1 MRECDVVIVGGSVA
15 GLQAALTLGRARR
28 RVVVIDDGRPR
39 NGPAHHVHNFLG
51 QPSVTPADL
60 LESGRR
66 MLAPYDVT
74 LVDDRVENI
83 RVEDAGTPRFEATTR
98 RGERWS
104 GRSVVLATGL
114 TDELPDVP
122 GVARGWG
129 DRVVAC
135 PHCHGWEVRDQP
147 LAQLGMR
154 GLPARGV
161 ARALLLSRWSA
172 DVVLFTDGDDLDR
185 EDRIRLEAAGVRV
198 DTGRVDRVE
207 AGTHGVDVVQAGG
220 RRTGYRAL
228 FVVTRQHQQS
238 DLAARLGCQL
248 VADGARAGA
257 AMADPDGRTSVPGVW
272 AAGTTAFP
280 ALLAIGAAGH
290 ASTVATAVH
299 AALID
304 DDIAAAMTAWPRPAP
319 PSPA

>member
-1 MRECDVVIVGGSVA
+1 MA
-15 GLQAALTLGRARR
+15 GLQAALTLGRSRR

-39 NGPAHHVHNFLG
+39 NGPARHVHNFLG
-51 QPSVTPADL
+51 QPSITPAGL
-60 LESGRR
+60 LDSARR

-74 LVDDRVENI
+74 LVDDRVEAI
-83 RVEDAGTPRFEATTR
+83 RAVAGRAPRFETTTS
-98 RGERWS
+98 RGERWF

-114 TDELPDVP
+114 REELPEVP
-122 GVARGWG
+122 GVAQGWG

-172 DVVLFTDGDDLDR
+172 DVVLFTDGDELDPD
-185 EDRIRLEAAGVRV
+185 DRDRLGAAGVRV

-207 AGTHGVDVVQAGG
+207 ADDHGVAVVQAGG
-220 RRTGYRAL
+220 QRIRYGAL

-238 DLAARLGCQL
+238 DLAARLGCRL
-248 VADGARAGA
+248 VSDGARAGA
-257 AMADPDGRTSVPGVW
+257 AAADPDGRTSVPGVW
-272 AAGTTAFP
+272 AAGTSAFP

-290 ASTVATAVH
+290 ASSVATAVH

-304 DDIAAAMTAWPRPAP
+304 DDVAAAMAAARARPV
-319 PSPA
+319 